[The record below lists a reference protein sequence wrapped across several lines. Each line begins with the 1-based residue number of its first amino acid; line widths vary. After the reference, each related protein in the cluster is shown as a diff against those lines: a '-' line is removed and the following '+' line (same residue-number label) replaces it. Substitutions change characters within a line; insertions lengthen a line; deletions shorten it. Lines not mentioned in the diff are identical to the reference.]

1 MPICQTTQ
9 SVLEV
14 RRGSRLSFKQTAGTP
29 VAGCRRAHL
38 EHNEQIS
45 LLDHALDRCS
55 TRLKGERAWGQ
66 PENLLLDADGHIK
79 VTDLGFAKRLASGK
93 RTYTLCGT
101 PDYLAP
107 EIILNKARTA
117 LIAHSW

>member
-1 MPICQTTQ
+1 LLDADGNVWKCD
-9 SVLEV
+9 
-14 RRGSRLSFKQTAGTP
+14 
-29 VAGCRRAHL
+29 
-38 EHNEQIS
+38 EQIS
-45 LLDHALDRCS
+45 LPDHALDRCS
-55 TRLKGERAWGQ
+55 TRLKVERAWGQ

-117 LIAHSW
+117 LIAHS